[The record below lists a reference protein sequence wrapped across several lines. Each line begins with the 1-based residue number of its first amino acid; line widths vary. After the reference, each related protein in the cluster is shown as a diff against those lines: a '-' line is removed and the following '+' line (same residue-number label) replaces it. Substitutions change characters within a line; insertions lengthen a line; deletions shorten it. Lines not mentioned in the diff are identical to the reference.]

1 MVQTMGELKSTEIL
15 KYIDTMDP
23 VIIEIGAYRGDDTCN
38 FVRFFEGKVFVVE
51 PDPRNIP
58 YLKNLQS
65 QHSNLT
71 IFENAVSDKDDQLVE
86 FYMSELRENSDHA
99 NFSSSIM
106 KPKLHLVQHPRIL
119 FNKKCMVKTI
129 TLDTIYKLNNI
140 KTVDFIWADV
150 QGAEHLLIKGGINAL
165 KNTKYFYTEYS
176 NEEIFENE
184 QTLETIKNMVPFM
197 SIVEDFD
204 SNVLFKNNLL

>member
-1 MVQTMGELKSTEIL
+1 MGELKSTEIV
-15 KYIDTMDP
+15 KYIDNPTP
-23 VIIEIGAYRGDDTCN
+23 IIIEVGAYRGDDTSE
-38 FVRFFEGKVFVVE
+38 FVKHGNVISVE

-58 YLKNLQS
+58 YLKQLQ
-65 QHSNLT
+65 QNHENLT
-71 IFENAVSDKDDQLVE
+71 IFENAVSDKDDEMVE
-86 FYMSELRENSDHA
+86 FHMSELRENSDHA

-106 KPKLHLVQHPRIL
+106 KPKLHLSQHPRIL
-119 FNKKCMVKTI
+119 FNKKCQVKTI
-129 TLDTIYKLNNI
+129 TLDTLYKVNNLNI
-140 KTVDFIWADV
+140 IDFIWADV

-165 KNTKYFYTEYS
+165 KNTRYFYTEYS

-184 QTLETIKNMVPFM
+184 QNLETIKNMIPFM